1 MAPKPSKR
9 SLLPSSFG
17 GFPNHPSNRRQ
28 APPGP
33 PPQRHGSPIDPSS
46 SSPSPPPRRGVPA
59 GRARSP
65 SPDYGPAHEAMR
77 RAMIGSRATPAIN
90 LTGAGVYLDQAFPE
104 PAPIMRPVWF
114 GETGSGVEEMAASSY
129 PFPRATTI
137 HGMPTYP
144 PILLE
149 ENEDIGDIESGALS
163 PSPPAGAPPSRL
175 PPGFDITQ
183 NPSYF
188 RGPVDPSGFVTVN
201 VTVNAGNVPSNGPAQ
216 TEANNQTTAGS
227 GGMTFALDSSA
238 LLRSANTSGGMA
250 PTQPSASEAG
260 GENTEDTSVP
270 ARLPLSGRARPAA
283 SLGGMP
289 SDFPSRLEANL
300 LASTRS
306 GTSSGAQN
314 SRPASKRRRIGSDTG
329 TEELQMSGSPGRMS
343 MRGRSD
349 ARADSPMAESSARG
363 DAGRRQGKKRS
374 RSRDRED
381 GGGDGDEDQ
390 GLGGAGEEGGNG

>member
-59 GRARSP
+59 DRARSP

-149 ENEDIGDIESGALS
+149 ENQDNDDVESGALS
-163 PSPPAGAPPSRL
+163 PSPSAGAPTSHL

-188 RGPVDPSGFVTVN
+188 RGPVDPSGYVTVN
-201 VTVNAGNVPSNGPAQ
+201 VTVNAGNVPSNGPTPA
-216 TEANNQTTAGS
+216 EANNQTTAAS
-227 GGMTFALDSSA
+227 GGMTFALDPSS
-238 LLRSANTSGGMA
+238 LLRQANTSGGM
-250 PTQPSASEAG
+250 PPMRPSALEASG
-260 GENTEDTSVP
+260 QRGED
-270 ARLPLSGRARPAA
+270 AASGRAPTGER
-283 SLGGMP
+283 
-289 SDFPSRLEANL
+289 
-300 LASTRS
+300 
-306 GTSSGAQN
+306 
-314 SRPASKRRRIGSDTG
+314 ASKRRRMG
-329 TEELQMSGSPGRMS
+329 EEETVPGEET
-343 MRGRSD
+343 RSSRRPMGMGEGLGE
-349 ARADSPMAESSARG
+349 RADSPIAEPGLG
-363 DAGRRQGKKRS
+363 DGAGQRKGKKRA
-374 RSRDRED
+374 RSEARE
-381 GGGDGDEDQ
+381 GGDGDGDGVLGENDQ
-390 GLGGAGEEGGNG
+390 D